1 MAMEMESNP
10 LVDLTNNQS
19 MGNQLFHIF
28 CALFYVALGSL
39 LVSKLNPIC
48 DMCESY
54 HTIITAPRTIITHAV
69 AFFYIRLDRSERG
82 HGTDGVNGNLSYANV
97 NSVPM
102 KPVAADAT
110 MRAVNNGF
118 GVMPGDRTYGSA

>member
-1 MAMEMESNP
+1 MEMESNP

>member
-19 MGNQLFHIF
+19 MGNKLFHIF

-82 HGTDGVNGNLSYANV
+82 HGTDGVNGNLSYASV
-97 NSVPM
+97 NGVPM

-110 MRAVNNGF
+110 TRAVNNGF